1 MYVQKEA
8 GLMRRGK
15 WGKGLSRGRGGRG
28 GRLLPALLILF
39 MTAALFVLLEN
50 TLAPPLL
57 AAAEDQAR
65 TRALTALTAAA
76 GRQIEKNG
84 ADDYRQLVSVERDEQ
99 GRVSLLLPNTGL
111 YNTLIH
117 DVTLDAADSLDD
129 LSRQRLSLPAGL
141 ATGSALLSGL
151 GPDFRFRMRML
162 GTPSVHVEDEL
173 TAAGINQVRH
183 RIWLELSAEVRV
195 LAPFSR
201 ETTAVTATVLLAE
214 GLIVGYVPE
223 TYVEITPSAGRR

>member
-1 MYVQKEA
+1 M
-8 GLMRRGK
+8 GRGK
-15 WGKGLSRGRGGRG
+15 WGKGGIRGRGGRG
-28 GRLLPALLILF
+28 GKAVPALVLLLVMAAAVF
-39 MTAALFVLLEN
+39 MLLEN
-50 TLAPPLL
+50 TLSPPLL

-99 GRVSLLLPNTGL
+99 GRVTLLLPNTAL
-111 YNTLIH
+111 YNALIR
-117 DVTLDAADSLDD
+117 DITLDAADSLDD
-129 LSRQRLSLPAGL
+129 LSRQRLSLPVGM

-151 GPDFRFRMRML
+151 GPDVRFRMRML
-162 GTPSVHVEDEL
+162 GTPSVRVEDEL
-173 TAAGINQVRH
+173 TSAGINQVRH

-201 ETTAVTATVLLAE
+201 DTTAVTATVLLAE

-223 TYVEITPSAGRR
+223 TCIEVAPSAGRR

>member
-1 MYVQKEA
+1 M
-8 GLMRRGK
+8 GRGK
-15 WGKGLSRGRGGRG
+15 WGKGGIRGRGGRG
-28 GRLLPALLILF
+28 GKAVPALVLLLVMAAAVF
-39 MTAALFVLLEN
+39 MLLEN
-50 TLAPPLL
+50 TLSPPLL
-57 AAAEDQAR
+57 AAAEDQAC

-99 GRVSLLLPNTGL
+99 GRVTLLLPNTAL
-111 YNTLIH
+111 YNALIR
-117 DVTLDAADSLDD
+117 DITLDAADSLDD
-129 LSRQRLSLPAGL
+129 LSRQRLSLPVGM

-151 GPDFRFRMRML
+151 GPDVRFRMRML
-162 GTPSVHVEDEL
+162 GTPSVRVEDEL
-173 TAAGINQVRH
+173 TSAGINQVRH

-201 ETTAVTATVLLAE
+201 DTTAVTAPVLLAE

-223 TYVEITPSAGRR
+223 TCIEVAPSGGRR

>member
-1 MYVQKEA
+1 MGRV
-8 GLMRRGK
+8 RWR
-15 WGKGLSRGRGGRG
+15 KGDIRGRGGRG
-28 GRLLPALLILF
+28 GRLPALLLLLAL
-39 MTAALFVLLEN
+39 AAAAFLLLES
-50 TLAPPLL
+50 TLSAPLL

-84 ADDYRQLVSVERDEQ
+84 AGDYRQLVSVERDDQ
-99 GRVSLLLPNTGL
+99 GRVTLLLPNTGL
-111 YNTLIH
+111 YNALIR
-117 DVTLDAADSLDD
+117 DITADAADSLDD

-151 GPDFRFRMRML
+151 GPDLPFRMRML
-162 GTPSVHVEDEL
+162 GTPSVRVEDEL
-173 TAAGINQVRH
+173 TQAGINQVRH

-201 ETTAVTATVLLAE
+201 DTTTVTATVLLAE
-214 GLIVGYVPE
+214 SLIVGYVPE
-223 TYVEITPSAGRR
+223 TSVEVAPSLNRR

>member
-1 MYVQKEA
+1 M
-8 GLMRRGK
+8 GRGK
-15 WGKGLSRGRGGRG
+15 WGKGGIRGRGGRG
-28 GRLLPALLILF
+28 GKAVPALVLLLVMAAAVF
-39 MTAALFVLLEN
+39 MLLEN
-50 TLAPPLL
+50 TLSPPLL

-99 GRVSLLLPNTGL
+99 GRVTLLLPNTAL
-111 YNTLIH
+111 YNALIR
-117 DVTLDAADSLDD
+117 DITLDAADSLDD
-129 LSRQRLSLPAGL
+129 LSRQRLSLPVGM

-151 GPDFRFRMRML
+151 GPDVRFRMRML
-162 GTPSVHVEDEL
+162 GTPSVRVEDEL
-173 TAAGINQVRH
+173 TSAGINQVRH

-201 ETTAVTATVLLAE
+201 DTTAVTATVLLAE

-223 TYVEITPSAGRR
+223 TCIEVAPSGGRR

>member
-1 MYVQKEA
+1 M
-8 GLMRRGK
+8 GRGK
-15 WGKGLSRGRGGRG
+15 WGKGGIRGRGGRG
-28 GRLLPALLILF
+28 GKAVPALVLLLVMAAAVF
-39 MTAALFVLLEN
+39 MLLEN
-50 TLAPPLL
+50 TLSPPLL

-99 GRVSLLLPNTGL
+99 GRVILLLPNTAL
-111 YNTLIH
+111 YNALIR
-117 DVTLDAADSLDD
+117 DITLDAADSLDD
-129 LSRQRLSLPAGL
+129 LSRQRLSLPVGM

-151 GPDFRFRMRML
+151 GPDVRFRMRML
-162 GTPSVHVEDEL
+162 GTPSVRVEDEL
-173 TAAGINQVRH
+173 TSAGINQVRH

-201 ETTAVTATVLLAE
+201 DTTAVTATVLLAE

-223 TYVEITPSAGRR
+223 TCIEVAPSAGRR

>member
-1 MYVQKEA
+1 M
-8 GLMRRGK
+8 GCRG
-15 WGKGLSRGRGGRG
+15 WEKGGFRGGGGRG
-28 GRLLPALLILF
+28 GRRVPALLLLLVMAAAVF
-39 MTAALFVLLEN
+39 MLLET
-50 TLAPPLL
+50 TLSPPLL

-99 GRVSLLLPNTGL
+99 GRVTLLLPNTGL
-111 YNTLIH
+111 YNSLIR
-117 DVTLDAADSLDD
+117 DITLDAADSLDD
-129 LSRQRLSLPAGL
+129 LSRQRLILPAGL
-141 ATGSALLSGL
+141 VTGSALLSGL
-151 GPDFRFRMRML
+151 GPDVRFRMRML
-162 GTPSVHVEDEL
+162 GTPSVQVEDEL

-201 ETTAVTATVLLAE
+201 DTTTVTATVLLAE

-223 TYVEITPSAGRR
+223 TYVGVSSDVSRR

>member
-1 MYVQKEA
+1 M
-8 GLMRRGK
+8 GRGK
-15 WGKGLSRGRGGRG
+15 WGKGGIRGRGGRG
-28 GRLLPALLILF
+28 GKAVPALVLLLVMAAAVF
-39 MTAALFVLLEN
+39 MLLEN
-50 TLAPPLL
+50 TLSPPLL

-99 GRVSLLLPNTGL
+99 GRVTLLLPNTGL
-111 YNTLIH
+111 YNALIR
-117 DVTLDAADSLDD
+117 DITLDAADSLDD
-129 LSRQRLSLPAGL
+129 LSRQRLSLPVGM

-151 GPDFRFRMRML
+151 GPDVRFRMRML
-162 GTPSVHVEDEL
+162 GTPSVRVEDEL
-173 TAAGINQVRH
+173 TSAGINQVRH

-201 ETTAVTATVLLAE
+201 DTTAVTATVLLAE

-223 TYVEITPSAGRR
+223 TCIEVAPSGGRR

>member
-1 MYVQKEA
+1 M
-8 GLMRRGK
+8 GRGK
-15 WGKGLSRGRGGRG
+15 WGKGGIRGRGGRG
-28 GRLLPALLILF
+28 GKAVPALVLLLVMAAAVF
-39 MTAALFVLLEN
+39 MLLEN
-50 TLAPPLL
+50 TLSPPLL

-99 GRVSLLLPNTGL
+99 GRVTLLLPNTAL
-111 YNTLIH
+111 YNALIR
-117 DVTLDAADSLDD
+117 DITLDAADSLDD
-129 LSRQRLSLPAGL
+129 LSRQRLSLPVGM

-151 GPDFRFRMRML
+151 GPDVRFRMRML
-162 GTPSVHVEDEL
+162 GTPSVRVEDEL
-173 TAAGINQVRH
+173 TSVGINQVRH

-201 ETTAVTATVLLAE
+201 DTTAVTATVLLAE

-223 TYVEITPSAGRR
+223 TCIEVAPSGGRR

>member
-1 MYVQKEA
+1 M
-8 GLMRRGK
+8 GRGK
-15 WGKGLSRGRGGRG
+15 WGKGGIRGRGGRG
-28 GRLLPALLILF
+28 GKAVPALVLLLVMAAVVF
-39 MTAALFVLLEN
+39 MLLEN
-50 TLAPPLL
+50 TLSPPLL

-99 GRVSLLLPNTGL
+99 GRVTLLLPNTAL
-111 YNTLIH
+111 YNALIR
-117 DVTLDAADSLDD
+117 DITLDAADSLDD
-129 LSRQRLSLPAGL
+129 LSRQRLSLPVGM

-151 GPDFRFRMRML
+151 GPDVRFRMRML
-162 GTPSVHVEDEL
+162 GTPSVRVEDEL
-173 TAAGINQVRH
+173 TSAGINQVRH

-201 ETTAVTATVLLAE
+201 DTTAVTATVLLAE

-223 TYVEITPSAGRR
+223 TCIEVAPSAGRS

>member
-1 MYVQKEA
+1 
-8 GLMRRGK
+8 MRRGK
-15 WGKGLSRGRGGRG
+15 WGKGGTWGRGGRG
-28 GRLLPALLILF
+28 GRHAPALLLLLV
-39 MTAALFVLLEN
+39 MAAALFMLLEN
-50 TLAPPLL
+50 TMSQPLL

-84 ADDYRQLVSVERDEQ
+84 ADDYRQLVSIERDGQ
-99 GRVSLLLPNTGL
+99 GRVTLLLPNTAL
-111 YNTLIH
+111 YNALIS
-117 DVTLDAADSLDD
+117 DITLDAADSLDD
-129 LSRQRLSLPAGL
+129 LSRQRLRLPAGL

-151 GPDFRFRMRML
+151 GPDVRFRMRML
-162 GTPSVHVEDEL
+162 GTPSVRVEDEL

-201 ETTAVTATVLLAE
+201 DTATVTATVLLAE

-223 TYVEITPSAGRR
+223 TCVEVSPADSRR